1 MKRCTVL
8 TVLAALLVSLCGCQS
23 DRTAMTAERTAQ
35 DLGNP
40 AYVKTAPETGSTE
53 PPAET
58 TLPTEMPHASETMA
72 TEAAPY
78 FAPYTIRVQ
87 RDALDVYDAA
97 GYTVGNWI
105 YTITDRRT
113 ITITAELTFE
123 EHGSSRTWGRLDTGG
138 WVCLMEACYVES
150 VSIPETEAEVPEII
164 EPEPEPETEAPEP
177 VETEPAELGG
187 VLIDQY
193 IYGCGNKH
201 TATANGITFVW
212 YDRYEKRNYNNTEVV
227 AYLDINSLSVRYEA
241 DENKW
246 GGGEWIVDYDFYVS
260 EHIVGF
266 WWKQYDREGYYL
278 DDVSIAN
285 ITYQEYQGKCR
296 GTWYKDHRFMH
307 DDDDIS
313 MLCPAF

>member
-53 PPAET
+53 PPAEMEF
-58 TLPTEMPHASETMA
+58 PTEMPHAYETMA
-72 TEAAPY
+72 TEASPY

-123 EHGSSRTWGRLDTGG
+123 EHGNTRTWGRLDTGG
-138 WVCLMEACYVES
+138 WVCLMEACYVEPE
-150 VSIPETEAEVPEII
+150 SIPETEAEVPEII

-187 VLIDQY
+187 VLIDQF

-212 YDRYEKRNYNNTEVV
+212 YDRYEKRYTNTTVNSYVE
-227 AYLDINSLSVRYEA
+227 INSLSIRYELNELA
-241 DENKW
+241 KD
-246 GGGEWIVDYDFYVS
+246 GGEWIINYDFVVS
-260 EHIVGF
+260 QGDSTNF
-266 WWKQYDREGYYL
+266 YMKLYDKEDYFL
-278 DDVSIAN
+278 KD
-285 ITYQEYQGKCR
+285 TYFNYGAYNSYEGKCKGEWSR
-296 GTWYKDHRFMH
+296 DNLFVPDETAYAV
-307 DDDDIS
+307 IY
-313 MLCPAF
+313 PT